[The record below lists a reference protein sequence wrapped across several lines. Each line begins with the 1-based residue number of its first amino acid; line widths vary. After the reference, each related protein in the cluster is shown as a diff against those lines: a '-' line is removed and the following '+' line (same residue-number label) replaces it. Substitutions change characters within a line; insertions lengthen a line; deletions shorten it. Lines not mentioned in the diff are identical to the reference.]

1 MWLTVDQQTDKQQVP
16 RVRDK
21 TLIIGICQQPPA
33 LASSLVRVR
42 LAAPQR
48 VVVGWHLPK
57 CKAPQHEKRG
67 SGLVRWLGEPAGGR
81 RQRTSAAGPF
91 NLLRICP
98 RQAANVQPRCS
109 RRGAAAKQA
118 EMQPPTPST
127 HHFDEVF
134 IYSRRLAVDFGAAF
148 QRVGLQEDNK
158 QPCCK

>member
-1 MWLTVDQQTDKQQVP
+1 MQQVKD
-16 RVRDK
+16 RHDEGGV
-21 TLIIGICQQPPA
+21 CNQPSAP
-33 LASSLVRVR
+33 ASSLVRVR

-67 SGLVRWLGEPAGGR
+67 SGLVRWLGEPAGGT
-81 RQRTSAAGPF
+81 RQRASAAGPF

-98 RQAANVQPRCS
+98 RQAANVWQRCS

-118 EMQPPTPST
+118 EMQPPTPPT

-158 QPCCK
+158 QPC